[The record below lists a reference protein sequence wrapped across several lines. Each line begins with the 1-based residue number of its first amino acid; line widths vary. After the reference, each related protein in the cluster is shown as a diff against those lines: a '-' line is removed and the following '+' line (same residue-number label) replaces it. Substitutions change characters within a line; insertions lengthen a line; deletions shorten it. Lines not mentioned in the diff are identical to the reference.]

1 MSENTKTNYFDQLLG
16 ARSTQKQVKI
26 HNTRETVIG
35 RQGEKDRKAGRE
47 IKKRRRKRRGGR
59 GKREVQ

>member
-35 RQGEKDRKAGRE
+35 RQGEKDR
-47 IKKRRRKRRGGR
+47 
-59 GKREVQ
+59 Q